1 MKQQR
6 LVHVFAIIGIILFSG
21 IILIYAK
28 PFLVP
33 VLFAAVLSMLLLR
46 EVHWLEKIRLGK
58 VFPIIIAILTLLAA
72 IALIVFLLGWQ
83 LRDLMQNSPDIK
95 KQLTSNVER
104 VQNYL
109 SRELN
114 VTDEQQKKVFKRSA
128 DMISQKGGSFIP
140 TILKGIGSVL
150 TNAILMLVYI
160 FLFLYFRGRLKNFLL
175 KLVPPG
181 KRDDSSV
188 VLSKIQ
194 HVAQQ
199 YLGSMALMI
208 VVLWVMYGIG
218 FSIIGVKQPLFF
230 AVFCGILEIVPFV
243 GNLTGTAV
251 TIILSVAQG
260 GSGNLIIGIIIT
272 YVIVQFIQTYF
283 LEPLIVGKGV
293 RINPLATIAGLV
305 AGELIWGIPG
315 MVLAIPLIGMLK
327 IVCDHIEPLKPYGYL
342 LGNER

>member
-1 MKQQR
+1 
-6 LVHVFAIIGIILFSG
+6 
-21 IILIYAK
+21 
-28 PFLVP
+28 
-33 VLFAAVLSMLLLR
+33 
-46 EVHWLEKIRLGK
+46 
-58 VFPIIIAILTLLAA
+58 
-72 IALIVFLLGWQ
+72 
-83 LRDLMQNSPDIK
+83 
-95 KQLTSNVER
+95 
-104 VQNYL
+104 
-109 SRELN
+109 
-114 VTDEQQKKVFKRSA
+114 
-128 DMISQKGGSFIP
+128 
-140 TILKGIGSVL
+140 
-150 TNAILMLVYI
+150 MLVYI